1 MNPASSALLG
11 VIAIAL
17 AGACTASGSA
27 SGGDPRFDAAPPT
40 PSSGDGPLL
49 CHPAAKPLGT
59 GHTWVDLYQDYFG
72 PAGGANCGGAN
83 PASCHGVTTGKGAVA
98 SNFVCPPTRDDCY
111 AGMTKGIRS
120 TAPSNV
126 AAGVAP
132 ENTILIQILRTADGS
147 GGSMPKSPPCA
158 FDTNDFQRI
167 TDWIKAGA
175 PNDGVEDAGTDAA
188 ADAAPDADTGDA
200 GDAGPG

>member
-1 MNPASSALLG
+1 MKPASSALLG
-11 VIAIAL
+11 VIAVAL
-17 AGACTASGSA
+17 VGACTSGNP
-27 SGGDPRFDAAPPT
+27 SGGDPRFDAGPYPMMTA
-40 PSSGDGPLL
+40 DGGVLL
-49 CHPAAKPLGT
+49 CHPAAKPVGT

-72 PAGGANCGGAN
+72 PSGGANCGKNPGA
-83 PASCHGVTTGKGAVA
+83 CHGSVSDKGAAA

-111 AGMTKGIRS
+111 TGMTKGIRS
-120 TAPSNV
+120 TSPSNV
-126 AAGVAP
+126 ASGVAP
-132 ENTILIQILRTADGS
+132 QNTILIQILRNADGS
-147 GGSMPKSPPCA
+147 GGSMPKSPVCS

-188 ADAAPDADTGDA
+188 PDAALDADTGDA

>member
-1 MNPASSALLG
+1 MNSGSSVLLG
-11 VIAIAL
+11 VIAAAL
-17 AGACTASGSA
+17 AGACTSGNP
-27 SGGDPRFDAAPPT
+27 SGGDARFDAGPVPVPPM
-40 PSSGDGPLL
+40 L
-49 CHPAAKPLGT
+49 CHPKLKPLGD

-72 PAGGANCGGAN
+72 PAGGANCGGVN
-83 PASCHGVTTGKGAVA
+83 PANCHGQSDGKGAMA

-111 AGMTKGIRS
+111 AGMTKGIKS
-120 TAPSNV
+120 TLPSNV
-126 AAGVAP
+126 PAGTPAKD
-132 ENTILIQILRTADGS
+132 TILIQILRTADGTS
-147 GGSMPKSPPCA
+147 GSMPKSPVCS

-188 ADAAPDADTGDA
+188 PDADTGDA